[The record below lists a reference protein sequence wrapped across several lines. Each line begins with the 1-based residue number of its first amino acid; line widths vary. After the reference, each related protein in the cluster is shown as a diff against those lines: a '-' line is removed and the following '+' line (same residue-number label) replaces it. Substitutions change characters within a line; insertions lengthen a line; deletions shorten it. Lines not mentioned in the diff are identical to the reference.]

1 MLKSFKKILI
11 LSILISML
19 SQTVVFASG
28 KYEDNYYEDL
38 EIEKEIVLE
47 DVREQLIA
55 QDKMEHYPYYEKL
68 VEEIY
73 QNKIDMMNGYR
84 SSSYYAPNGGIAY
97 RENEYTTSVDV
108 YVPNEDISE
117 VVANSAVNPI
127 KLFVDILGFKIPS
140 RLFGVIGLL
149 GSIQSY
155 GNNKILLKFRD
166 EGDGAIISSYID
178 HTEGDR
184 GSTVIIRWN
193 TYPYINSDGEVIVKK

>member
-11 LSILISML
+11 LFILISML

-28 KYEDNYYEDL
+28 KYEDSYYEDL
-38 EIEKEIVLE
+38 KTEKEIVLE

-55 QDKMEHYPYYEKL
+55 QDKMEHYHHYENL
-68 VEEIY
+68 VEEMY

-97 RENEYTTSVDV
+97 RENEYATSVDV
-108 YVPNEDISE
+108 YVPNDDIND
-117 VVANSAVNPI
+117 VIVNSSLNVSQVIIAVLGYFLPNR
-127 KLFVDILGFKIPS
+127 ILAT
-140 RLFGVIGLL
+140 IGTL
-149 GSIQSY
+149 GTIQSF
-155 GNNKILLKFRD
+155 GNNKMLEKFKN

-184 GSTVIIRWN
+184 GSMVIIRWN
-193 TYPYINSDGEVIVKK
+193 TYPNINSNGVVIVK